1 MTVCTCLS
9 FKGQALLRD
18 IDYTALNASQRI
30 ATQRNATQRNA
41 TQNVRLTSCSIPA
54 KSLVTCQLLCIG

>member
-18 IDYTALNASQRI
+18 IDYTGLNAS
-30 ATQRNATQRNA
+30 QRNATQRNA